1 MAKVFEH
8 IDKLGRPLNIGDIVV
23 VPYSA
28 TSTLI
33 CRITKMTAVMLTVA
47 PVGKTWTKRK
57 FPNEV
62 VYIGEVPEIILYLLN
77 Q

>member
-8 IDKLGRPLNIGDIVV
+8 NDKLGRPLNVGDIVV
-23 VPYSA
+23 VPHFK

-47 PVGKTWTKRK
+47 PVGKTWTTLKY
-57 FPNEV
+57 PNEV
-62 VYIGEVPEIILYLLN
+62 VFIGDVPEIMLYLLK